1 MEKILEINNLNKSY
15 QDFALKDISFSL
27 EPGYIM
33 GFIGPNGAGK
43 STTIKLIM
51 NLLKKDSGEIR
62 VFGKDHIKY
71 EKEIKE
77 DIGFVYDQNHFYEN
91 LSITDMTKILAPF
104 YKKWDQTRYL
114 HYIEQFELPK
124 HRLIKDFSKGMV
136 MKYSL
141 ALALSHQARF
151 IIMDE
156 PTAGLDPIIRSELLD
171 ILYEIIQDGNASI
184 LFSTHSTKDLDQI
197 ADYITFINRGSMVF
211 SRPKDEILESYRV
224 IKGDKNILT
233 GAVREKLIGLREYGV
248 GFEALLAVKDWGSIS
263 HEKVLIEPPNLEDIM
278 IYTVREDRQ
287 TKSNR

>member
-77 DIGFVYDQNHFYEN
+77 DTGFVYDQNHFYEN

>member
-1 MEKILEINNLNKSY
+1 MEKILEINNLNKSF

-51 NLLKKDSGEIR
+51 ILLKKDSGEIKI
-62 VFGKDHIKY
+62 FGKDHVRY

-77 DIGFVYDQNHFYEN
+77 DIGFVYDQNHFYDN

-104 YKKWDQTRYL
+104 YKKWDQARYL

-124 HRLIKDFSKGMV
+124 HRLIKEFSKGMV

-141 ALALSHQARF
+141 AVALSHQARF

-171 ILYEIIQDGNASI
+171 ILYEIIQDETASI
-184 LFSTHSTKDLDQI
+184 LFSTHITKDLDKI
-197 ADYITFINRGSMVF
+197 ADYITFINRGNMVF

-224 IKGDKNILT
+224 VKGDKNILT
-233 GAVREKLIGLREYGV
+233 GAIRKKLIGLKEHGV
-248 GFEALLAVKDWGSIS
+248 GFEAMLATKDWDNSLQ
-263 HEKVLIEPPNLEDIM
+263 ERVLIEPPNLEDIM

-287 TKSNR
+287 NKIDS